1 MATATAK
8 SNKIRVTYSDI
19 TLTLT
24 PREAETLYVM
34 TQYVAGNGETSRRGD
49 IDSIKD
55 ALRNAVPDL
64 IARIDYPIYQKFLV
78 GKPTDT
84 RGIEFKNDKEVKQWV
99 DF

>member
-8 SNKIRVTYSDI
+8 SNKIRITYSDI

-49 IDSIKD
+49 IDSIRD

-64 IARIDYPIYQKFLV
+64 IARIDYPIYQKFLA
-78 GKPTDT
+78 GKPQDQGSIT
-84 RGIEFKNDKEVKQWV
+84 FKDEKEVK
-99 DF
+99 

>member
-8 SNKIRVTYSDI
+8 SNKIRITYSDI

-49 IDSIKD
+49 IDSIRD
-55 ALRNAVPDL
+55 ALISAVPDL
-64 IARIDYPIYQKFLV
+64 IEHIEYPIYQKFLV
-78 GKPTDT
+78 GRPNDQGCIT
-84 RGIEFKNDKEVKQWV
+84 FKDDKEVK
-99 DF
+99 